1 MKFIGRE
8 NEIKELNKCLY
19 SDRSHFVAVYG
30 RRRVGKTFLVK
41 SFFKNNFAFYATGL
55 AAANKKTQL
64 DNFNLALK
72 KHQKA
77 NTPLLSEAN
86 NWLNAFDNLIQ
97 LLEQSEEPKKVVF
110 LDELPWME
118 TRNSGFITALEFFW
132 NSWASSREDVVL
144 IICGSASWWIID
156 KIINN
161 KRGLYNRVTNRIK
174 VEPFTLK
181 ETKEFMLSRG
191 GNYDHYQLIQLYMV
205 FGGVP
210 FYLDNINVQESASMN
225 IDRLCFGKKAI
236 MKSEYNQLF
245 ASLFNS
251 PERHIAVIEALTNK
265 KTGLFKD
272 EILKHTGMTDGGRF
286 SIVLDELEECNF
298 IRKYYKIGNKK
309 RDAIYQL
316 VDNYTLF
323 YYKFIKKSNS
333 LDDDFWLNMLHT
345 PEYFAW
351 AGNAFEI
358 VCLQHT
364 KEIKNGLGIS
374 GIQSKIYSWANQ
386 SSQIDLVIDRKD
398 QVINLV
404 EAKFS
409 IDSFT
414 ITKSYA
420 ENLKKKIA
428 EFTSET
434 KTKKSVWLV
443 MISVFGITNSPY
455 NNLVQK
461 DLTMDVFFND

>member
-1 MKFIGRE
+1 MKLVGRD
-8 NEIKELNKCLY
+8 NEIKELNKCLH
-19 SDRSHFVAVYG
+19 SDRSHFIAIYG

-41 SFFKNNFAFYATGL
+41 TFFKNSFAFYATGL
-55 AAANKKTQL
+55 ADADKQTQL
-64 DNFNLALK
+64 SNFNLALK
-72 KHQKA
+72 KYKKKGTPPLSNA
-77 NTPLLSEAN
+77 ND
-86 NWLNAFDNLIQ
+86 WLNAFNNLIEV
-97 LLEQSEEPKKVVF
+97 LEQQDQGTKKVVF

-118 TRNSGFITALEFFW
+118 TRNSGFLTALEFFW
-132 NSWASSREDVVL
+132 NSWASSREDILL

-174 VEPFTLK
+174 IEPFTLK
-181 ETKEFMLSRG
+181 GVKEFMVSRG

-210 FYLDNINVQESASMN
+210 FYLDNIDVQESASMN
-225 IDRLCFGKKAI
+225 IDRLCFGQKAT

-265 KTGLFKD
+265 KVGFYRDELLKQSGL
-272 EILKHTGMTDGGRF
+272 TDGGRF
-286 SIVLDELEECNF
+286 SMVLEELEQCNF

-323 YYKFIKKSNS
+323 YHKFIKQSNE
-333 LDDDFWLNMLHT
+333 LDDELWLNMLNT
-345 PEYFAW
+345 PEYFSW

-358 VCLQHT
+358 ICLQHAQ
-364 KEIKNGLGIS
+364 EIKNGLGIS
-374 GIQSKIYSWANQ
+374 GVQSKIYSWANP
-386 SSQIDLVIDRKD
+386 STQIDMVIDRKD
-398 QVINLV
+398 QVINLI

-409 IDSFT
+409 IDSYT
-414 ITKSYA
+414 ITKSYSD
-420 ENLKKKIA
+420 NLRKKVA
-428 EFTSET
+428 EFIDET

-443 MISVFGITNSPY
+443 MVSVFGLDNSPY

-461 DLTMDVFFND
+461 DLTMNIFF